1 MRYQRHRLGQTGFT
15 ILELMIATAVLSTM
29 LLLVTIIM
37 ISIGNLYYK
46 GINQARVQDDVHSI
60 TDEVSQHLQLSGTA
74 TPVYT
79 TSLDGHT
86 HAYCIGDTR
95 YVFILGR
102 QIGTG
107 TDTDMM
113 TPQSRQVLWRDKA
126 LAGCP
131 APGNGFLSSPWLS
144 LLDPS
149 GTELIAPNSRLTSF
163 CISGSVAGSCIPDTS
178 PYTTTVGVA
187 YGAIDLLNN
196 PGNINATCKGN
207 IGDQFCATAFLTTR
221 VAQRLTP

>member
-1 MRYQRHRLGQTGFT
+1 MRYQQRRLSQTGFT
-15 ILELMIATAVLSTM
+15 IIELMIATAVLSTI
-29 LLLVTIIM
+29 LLLATVIM

-60 TDEVSQHLQLSGTA
+60 ADEVSQRLQLSSTV
-74 TPVYT
+74 TPIRV
-79 TSLDGHT
+79 TSPDGKT
-86 HAYCIGDTR
+86 VAYCIGDKR
-95 YVFILGR
+95 YVFIIGE

-107 TDTDMM
+107 MDTDG
-113 TPQSRQVLWRDKA
+113 TTHQSQHVLWRDKPT
-126 LAGCP
+126 GCP
-131 APGNGFLSSPWLS
+131 AITTNNWLDTPTPS
-144 LLDPS
+144 PS

-178 PYTTTVGVA
+178 PYTVSIGVA

-196 PGNINATCKGN
+196 PGNISATCKGN
-207 IGDQFCATAFLTTR
+207 TGDQFCATASLTTA